1 MMLSPLSGRGARG
14 RARYTVSRVKL
25 SELASHFGV
34 AGSASAG
41 GGGGGGSAADRQQ
54 RLAECVQAAIREG
67 RGVDQRFDALKGGA
81 PLAAE
86 WLHWASVR
94 APQQGS
100 DGTHGGGGDSAHM
113 RRHHRCAACGASLI
127 VSADELRRHAQS
139 EECRRA
145 AAGHLGYLESAAQ
158 SGTAARPRTEE
169 RAEEAPPPRGQ
180 PGQEPPAA
188 AADDSSLEPNPPVP
202 APAEAPAS
210 TSALGKRT
218 AYDCATCGKC
228 FLFTQ
233 LDVMRH
239 QATHRAAGDE

>member
-1 MMLSPLSGRGARG
+1 MHHEVDAEPPGH
-14 RARYTVSRVKL
+14 
-25 SELASHFGV
+25 LALHFT
-34 AGSASAG
+34 AGN
-41 GGGGGGSAADRQQ
+41 DRQQ
-54 RLAECVQAAIREG
+54 RLADCVQAAIREG

-100 DGTHGGGGDSAHM
+100 DGAHGGGGDSAHM

-145 AAGHLGYLESAAQ
+145 AAGYLGQLESAAQ
-158 SGTAARPRTEE
+158 SGTAARLRTEE
-169 RAEEAPPPRGQ
+169 RAEEEAQPGGSSPRGPPPPPPRGQ

-188 AADDSSLEPNPPVP
+188 AADDSSLEPTPPVP
-202 APAEAPAS
+202 APAEAP

-239 QATHRAAGDE
+239 QAKHRAEGDE